1 MKYKLMVS
9 YNCGITYDI
18 AYGCDERDDPGLQK
32 LIQKYELEHLRY
44 YVDGDDS
51 VVCSKH
57 LVALKIM
64 GEGDSPIRTGGFQ
77 GSIEDKVKRLRNKFC
92 K

>member
-9 YNCGITYDI
+9 RNCGITYDI
-18 AYGCDERDDPGLQK
+18 AYGCDEKDDPGLQK

-44 YVDGDDS
+44 YVDGDDT
-51 VVCSKH
+51 VICSKH
-57 LVALKIM
+57 LVPIKIFND
-64 GEGDSPIRTGGFQ
+64 GVVRTGGFK
-77 GSIEDKVKRLRNKFC
+77 GNIEDKVERLRHKFC